1 MSQAKT
7 VLLLGLLSALFLG
20 LGYIFGGVTG
30 LIVAFGFALLM
41 NLWTYWFSDKLALT
55 MARAHEV
62 APEQEPRLH
71 RMVEEVAG
79 MAGLP
84 KPRVYIVENDAPNA
98 FATGRNPK
106 HSVVAV
112 TTGIMRILNED
123 ELKAVLAHEVGH
135 IKNRDILVSAMVATI
150 ASAVMFIAF
159 MARWSLFFGG
169 FGRSRNQ
176 TANLIGLAAMIL
188 IAILAPI
195 GAMVIRMAISRQRE
209 YGADEAGARIS
220 GRPLALASAL
230 RKLQTGAQMM
240 PMQVSESTAHM
251 YTVSPLRSDFMG
263 NLFSTHPPVEERIA
277 RLERMAERMGVWG

>member
-1 MSQAKT
+1 MNHAKT
-7 VLLLGLLSALFLG
+7 VFLLGLLSALFLG
-20 LGYIFGGVTG
+20 LGYLFGGVTG
-30 LIVAFGFALLM
+30 LVVAFGFALLM
-41 NLWTYWFSDKLALT
+41 NVWTYWFSDKLALR

-79 MAGLP
+79 MASLP
-84 KPRVYIVENDAPNA
+84 KPKVYVVQNDAPNA

-123 ELKAVLAHEVGH
+123 ELKGVLAHEMGH
-135 IKNRDILVSAMVATI
+135 IKNRDILISAIVATM

-159 MARWSLFFGG
+159 MARWALF
-169 FGRSRNQ
+169 
-176 TANLIGLAAMIL
+176 IGAFNRLRGYGAAVP
-188 IAILAPI
+188 IALWIVIIILAPI
-195 GAMVIRMAISRQRE
+195 GAMLIRTAISRQRE
-209 YGADEAGARIS
+209 YGADEMGARIS

-230 RKLQTGAQMM
+230 RKLQAGAQMR
-240 PMQVSESTAHM
+240 PMKVSESTAHM

-263 NLFSTHPPVEERIA
+263 NLFSTHPPVEQRIA
-277 RLERMAERMGVWG
+277 RLERMAQGMGVWG

>member
-20 LGYIFGGVTG
+20 IGYIFGGVIG

-41 NLWTYWFSDKLALT
+41 NLWTYWFSDKLALR

-71 RMVEEVAG
+71 SMVEEVAG

-123 ELKAVLAHEVGH
+123 ELKAVLAHELGH
-135 IKNRDILVSAMVATI
+135 IKNRDILVSAIVATI

-176 TANLIGLAAMIL
+176 TAN
-188 IAILAPI
+188 
-195 GAMVIRMAISRQRE
+195 
-209 YGADEAGARIS
+209 
-220 GRPLALASAL
+220 
-230 RKLQTGAQMM
+230 
-240 PMQVSESTAHM
+240 
-251 YTVSPLRSDFMG
+251 
-263 NLFSTHPPVEERIA
+263 
-277 RLERMAERMGVWG
+277 

>member
-20 LGYIFGGVTG
+20 IGYIFGGVIG

-71 RMVEEVAG
+71 SMVEEVAS

-123 ELKAVLAHEVGH
+123 ELKAVLAHELGH
-135 IKNRDILVSAMVATI
+135 IKNRDILVSAIVATI

-176 TANLIGLAAMIL
+176 TANLLGLAAMIL

-230 RKLQTGAQMM
+230 RKLQMGAQMR

>member
-20 LGYIFGGVTG
+20 IGYIFGGVIG

-71 RMVEEVAG
+71 SMVEEVAG

-123 ELKAVLAHEVGH
+123 ELKAVLAHELGH
-135 IKNRDILVSAMVATI
+135 IKNRDILVSAIVATI

-176 TANLIGLAAMIL
+176 TANLLGLAAMIL

-230 RKLQTGAQMM
+230 RKLQMGAQMR

>member
-20 LGYIFGGVTG
+20 IGYIFGGVIG

-41 NLWTYWFSDKLALT
+41 NLWTYWFSDKLALR

-71 RMVEEVAG
+71 SMVEEVAG

-123 ELKAVLAHEVGH
+123 ELKAVLAHELGH
-135 IKNRDILVSAMVATI
+135 IKNRDILVSAIVATI

-176 TANLIGLAAMIL
+176 TANLLGLAAMIL

-230 RKLQTGAQMM
+230 RKLQMGAQMR

>member
-7 VLLLGLLSALFLG
+7 VLLLAALAALFLG
-20 LGYIFGGVTG
+20 LGWLFGGTTG
-30 LIVAFGFALLM
+30 LIVAFAFSLVM
-41 NLWTYWFSDKLALT
+41 NVGSYWFSDRLALT
-55 MARAHEV
+55 MAGAHEV
-62 APEQEPRLH
+62 AEEQEPHLH
-71 RMVEEVAG
+71 RLVAEVAG

-84 KPRVYIVENDAPNA
+84 KPKVYIIQNDSPNA

-106 HSVVAV
+106 HSAVAA

-123 ELKAVLAHEVGH
+123 ELKGVLAHELGH
-135 IKNRDILVSAMVATI
+135 IKNRDILISAIVATI

-176 TANLIGLAAMIL
+176 YANLIGLAAMIL
-188 IAILAPI
+188 IAVVAPI

-209 YGADEAGARIS
+209 YGADEAGARIC

-230 RKLQTGAQMM
+230 RKLQIGAQMR

-263 NLFSTHPPVEERIA
+263 NLFSTHPPVDERIA
-277 RLERMAERMGVWG
+277 RLERMAQGMGVWG

>member
-1 MSQAKT
+1 VNHAKT
-7 VLLLGLLSALFLG
+7 VFLLGLLSALFLG
-20 LGYIFGGVTG
+20 VGLLVGGRTG

-41 NLWTYWFSDKLALT
+41 NLWTYWFSDKLALR

-62 APEQEPRLH
+62 TPEQEPRLH

-106 HSVVAV
+106 HAVVAV

-123 ELKAVLAHEVGH
+123 ELKGVLAHEMGH
-135 IKNRDILVSAMVATI
+135 IKNRDILISAIVATM

-159 MARWSLFFGG
+159 MARWALF
-169 FGRSRNQ
+169 
-176 TANLIGLAAMIL
+176 IGAFNRLRGYGAAVP
-188 IAILAPI
+188 IALWIVIIILAPI
-195 GAMVIRMAISRQRE
+195 GAMLIRTAISRQRE
-209 YGADEAGARIS
+209 YGADEMGARIS

-230 RKLQTGAQMM
+230 RKLQMGAQTR
-240 PMQVSESTAHM
+240 PMKVNESTAHM

>member
-1 MSQAKT
+1 VNHAKT
-7 VLLLGLLSALFLG
+7 VFLLGLLSVLFLG
-20 LGYIFGGVTG
+20 VGLLVGGRTG

-41 NLWTYWFSDKLALT
+41 NLWTYWFSDKLALR

-62 APEQEPRLH
+62 TPEQEPRLH

-84 KPRVYIVENDAPNA
+84 KPRVCIVQNDSPNA

-106 HSVVAV
+106 HAVVAV

-123 ELKAVLAHEVGH
+123 ELKGVLAHEMGH
-135 IKNRDILVSAMVATI
+135 IKNRDILISAIVATM

-159 MARWSLFFGG
+159 MARWALFLGAFNRLRGYG
-169 FGRSRNQ
+169 
-176 TANLIGLAAMIL
+176 AAVP
-188 IAILAPI
+188 IALWIVIIILAPI
-195 GAMVIRMAISRQRE
+195 GAMLIRTAISRQRE
-209 YGADEAGARIS
+209 YGADETGARIS

-230 RKLQTGAQMM
+230 RKLQMGAQMS
-240 PMQVSESTAHM
+240 PTRVSESTAHM

-263 NLFSTHPPVEERIA
+263 KLFSTHPPVEERIA
-277 RLERMAERMGVWG
+277 RLERMAQGMGVWS

>member
-20 LGYIFGGVTG
+20 MGYIFGGVIG
-30 LIVAFGFALLM
+30 LIVAFGFSLLM
-41 NLWTYWFSDKLALT
+41 NLWTYWFSDKLALR

-71 RMVEEVAG
+71 SMVEEVAG

-123 ELKAVLAHEVGH
+123 ELKAVLAHELGH
-135 IKNRDILVSAMVATI
+135 IKNRDILVSAIVATI

-176 TANLIGLAAMIL
+176 TANLLGLAAMIL

-230 RKLQTGAQMM
+230 RKLQTGAQMR

>member
-20 LGYIFGGVTG
+20 MGYVFGGVIG

-71 RMVEEVAG
+71 SMVEEVAG

-123 ELKAVLAHEVGH
+123 ELKAVLAHELGH
-135 IKNRDILVSAMVATI
+135 IKNRDILVSAIVATI

-176 TANLIGLAAMIL
+176 TANLLGLAAMIL

-230 RKLQTGAQMM
+230 RKLQMGAQMR

>member
-20 LGYIFGGVTG
+20 MGYIFGGVIG

-71 RMVEEVAG
+71 SMVEEVAG

-123 ELKAVLAHEVGH
+123 ELKAVLAHELGH
-135 IKNRDILVSAMVATI
+135 IKNRDILVSAIVATI

-176 TANLIGLAAMIL
+176 TANLLGLAAMIL

-230 RKLQTGAQMM
+230 RKLQTGAQMR

>member
-20 LGYIFGGVTG
+20 MGYIFGGVIG
-30 LIVAFGFALLM
+30 LIVAFGFSLLM

-71 RMVEEVAG
+71 SMVEEVAG

-123 ELKAVLAHEVGH
+123 ELKAVLAHELGH
-135 IKNRDILVSAMVATI
+135 IKNRDILVSAIVATI

-176 TANLIGLAAMIL
+176 TANLLGLAAMIL

-230 RKLQTGAQMM
+230 RKLQMGAQMR

>member
-1 MSQAKT
+1 VNHAKT
-7 VLLLGLLSALFLG
+7 VLLLGMLSALFLG
-20 LGYIFGGVTG
+20 LGYLFGGVTG

-41 NLWTYWFSDKLALT
+41 NLWTYWFSDKPALR
-55 MARAHEV
+55 MAGAHEV

-84 KPRVYIVENDAPNA
+84 KPRVYVVQNDAPNA

-106 HSVVAV
+106 HSAVAV
-112 TTGIMRILNED
+112 TTGITRILNED
-123 ELKAVLAHEVGH
+123 ELKAVLAHEMGH
-135 IKNRDILVSAMVATI
+135 IKNRDILISAIVATF
-150 ASAVMFIAF
+150 ASAIMFIAF

-176 TANLIGLAAMIL
+176 YAGLIGLVAIL
-188 IAILAPI
+188 AIAILAPI
-195 GAMVIRMAISRQRE
+195 GAMLIRTAISRQRE
-209 YGADEAGARIS
+209 YGADETGARIS
-220 GRPLALASAL
+220 GRPMALASAL
-230 RKLQTGAQMM
+230 RKLQVGAQMR
-240 PMQVSESTAHM
+240 PTKVSESTAHM

-263 NLFSTHPPVEERIA
+263 NLFSTHPPVEQRIA

>member
-1 MSQAKT
+1 MNHAKT
-7 VLLLGLLSALFLG
+7 VLLLGMLSALFLG
-20 LGYIFGGVTG
+20 LGYLFGGVTG

-41 NLWTYWFSDKLALT
+41 NAWTYWFSDKLALR

-71 RMVEEVAG
+71 RMVEDVAG

-84 KPRVYIVENDAPNA
+84 KPRVYIVQNDAPNA

-106 HSVVAV
+106 HSAVAV

-123 ELKAVLAHEVGH
+123 ELKAVLAHEMGH
-135 IKNRDILVSAMVATI
+135 IKNRDILISAIVATI
-150 ASAVMFIAF
+150 ASAIMFIAF

-176 TANLIGLAAMIL
+176 FAGLIGLAAIL
-188 IAILAPI
+188 AIAILAPI
-195 GAMVIRMAISRQRE
+195 GAMLIRTAISRQRE
-209 YGADEAGARIS
+209 YGADETGARIC

-230 RKLQTGAQMM
+230 RKLQMGAQTR
-240 PMQVSESTAHM
+240 PTKVSESTAHM

-263 NLFSTHPPVEERIA
+263 NLFSTHPPVEQRIA
-277 RLERMAERMGVWG
+277 RLEQMAQGMGVWG

>member
-1 MSQAKT
+1 MNQAKT

-20 LGYIFGGVTG
+20 LGYLFGGVTG

-41 NLWTYWFSDKLALT
+41 NLWTYWFSDKLALA
-55 MARAHEV
+55 MARAREV
-62 APEQEPRLH
+62 TPEQEPRLH
-71 RMVEEVAG
+71 RIVEEVAG

-84 KPRVYIVENDAPNA
+84 KPKVYIVENDAPNA

-112 TTGIMRILNED
+112 TTGITRILNED
-123 ELKAVLAHEVGH
+123 ELKAVLAHEMGH
-135 IKNRDILVSAMVATI
+135 IKNRDILISAIVATI

-159 MARWSLFFGG
+159 MARWTLFFGG

-176 TANLIGLAAMIL
+176 YAGLIGLAAMIV

-195 GAMVIRMAISRQRE
+195 GAMIIRMAISRQRE
-209 YGADEAGARIS
+209 YGADETGARIS

-230 RKLQTGAQMM
+230 RKLQMGAQMR
-240 PMQVSESTAHM
+240 PTQVSESTAHM
-251 YTVSPLRSDFMG
+251 YTVSPLRSDLMG
-263 NLFSTHPPVEERIA
+263 NLFSTHPPIEQRIA

>member
-20 LGYIFGGVTG
+20 IGYIFGGVIG

-41 NLWTYWFSDKLALT
+41 NLWTYWFSDKLALA
-55 MARAHEV
+55 MARAREV

-71 RMVEEVAG
+71 SMVEEVAG

-123 ELKAVLAHEVGH
+123 ELKAVLAHELGH
-135 IKNRDILVSAMVATI
+135 IKNRDILVSAIVATI

-176 TANLIGLAAMIL
+176 TANLLGLAAMIL

-230 RKLQTGAQMM
+230 RKLQMGAQMR

-277 RLERMAERMGVWG
+277 RLERIAERMGVWG

>member
-1 MSQAKT
+1 MNQAKT

-20 LGYIFGGVTG
+20 LGYLFGGVTG
-30 LIVAFGFALLM
+30 LVVAFGFALLM
-41 NLWTYWFSDKLALT
+41 NLWTYWFSDKLALR
-55 MARAHEV
+55 MAGAHQV
-62 APEQEPRLH
+62 RPEQEPRLH

-84 KPRVYIVENDAPNA
+84 KPKVYVVQNDAPNA

-106 HSVVAV
+106 HSAVAV
-112 TTGIMRILNED
+112 TTGIARILNED
-123 ELKAVLAHEVGH
+123 ELKAVLAHELGH
-135 IKNRDILVSAMVATI
+135 IKNRDILISAIVATI

-159 MARWSLFFGG
+159 MARWSLFLGG

-176 TANLIGLAAMIL
+176 YAGLIGLAAVIA

-195 GAMVIRMAISRQRE
+195 GAMVIRTAISRQRE
-209 YGADEAGARIS
+209 YGADETGARIS

-230 RKLQTGAQMM
+230 RKLQMGAQMS
-240 PMQVSESTAHM
+240 PTRVSESTAHM

>member
-1 MSQAKT
+1 VNHAKT

-20 LGYIFGGVTG
+20 VGLLVGGRTG

-41 NLWTYWFSDKLALT
+41 NLWTYWFSDKLALR

-62 APEQEPRLH
+62 RPEQEPRLH

-84 KPRVYIVENDAPNA
+84 KPRVCIVQNDSPNA

-106 HSVVAV
+106 HAVVAV

-123 ELKAVLAHEVGH
+123 ELKGVLAHEMGH
-135 IKNRDILVSAMVATI
+135 IKNRDILISAIVATM

-159 MARWSLFFGG
+159 MARWALFLGAFNRLRGYG
-169 FGRSRNQ
+169 
-176 TANLIGLAAMIL
+176 AAVP
-188 IAILAPI
+188 IALWIVIIILAPI
-195 GAMVIRMAISRQRE
+195 GAMLIRTAISRQRE
-209 YGADEAGARIS
+209 YGADETGARLS

-230 RKLQTGAQMM
+230 RKLQMGAQMS
-240 PMQVSESTAHM
+240 PTRVSESTAHM

-263 NLFSTHPPVEERIA
+263 KLFSTHPPVEERIA
-277 RLERMAERMGVWG
+277 RLERMAQGMGVWS

>member
-1 MSQAKT
+1 
-7 VLLLGLLSALFLG
+7 
-20 LGYIFGGVTG
+20 
-30 LIVAFGFALLM
+30 
-41 NLWTYWFSDKLALT
+41 
-55 MARAHEV
+55 
-62 APEQEPRLH
+62 
-71 RMVEEVAG
+71 
-79 MAGLP
+79 
-84 KPRVYIVENDAPNA
+84 
-98 FATGRNPK
+98 
-106 HSVVAV
+106 V

-135 IKNRDILVSAMVATI
+135 IKNRDILVSAIVATI

-176 TANLIGLAAMIL
+176 TANLIGLVAMIL

>member
-20 LGYIFGGVTG
+20 MGYIFGGVIG
-30 LIVAFGFALLM
+30 LIVAFGFSLLM
-41 NLWTYWFSDKLALT
+41 NLWTYWFSDKLALR

-71 RMVEEVAG
+71 SMVEEVAG

-123 ELKAVLAHEVGH
+123 ELKAVLAHELGH
-135 IKNRDILVSAMVATI
+135 IKNRDILVSAIVATI

-176 TANLIGLAAMIL
+176 TANLLGLAAMIL

-230 RKLQTGAQMM
+230 RKLQMGAQMR